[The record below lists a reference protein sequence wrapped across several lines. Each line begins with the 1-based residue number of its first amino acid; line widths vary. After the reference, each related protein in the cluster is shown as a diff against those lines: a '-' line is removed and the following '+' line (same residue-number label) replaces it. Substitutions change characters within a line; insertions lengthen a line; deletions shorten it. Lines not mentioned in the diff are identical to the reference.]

1 MEKNLEKKNNN
12 KKQGKKMYKEKG
24 TILKGQEE
32 KK

>member
-1 MEKNLEKKNNN
+1 MKKNLKKKNNN
-12 KKQGKKMYKEKG
+12 KEKKYKEKG